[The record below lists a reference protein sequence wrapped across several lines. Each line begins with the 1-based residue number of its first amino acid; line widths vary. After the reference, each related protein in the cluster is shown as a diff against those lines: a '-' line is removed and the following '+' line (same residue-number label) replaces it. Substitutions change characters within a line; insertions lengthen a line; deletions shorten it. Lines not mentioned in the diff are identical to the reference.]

1 MSEQLT
7 PPNSKLT
14 VIQRAGRLIGAAI
27 VIWILAMA
35 IVQFFAVVP
44 GTPPVSGKLSSRWAL
59 TLLELGLFVGMLLAG
74 LVAGLVWLAQQR
86 WPKRW
91 AGTVTSLAILRSKWR
106 LPAWILTILIGAFPA
121 FLLLNTYWGDL
132 FTGLYLRLALLLAA
146 VFLVAIVLPVGQT
159 NLFSRPSLAFGIVF
173 VGALFLIGGQFMQV
187 NNYPFSLTWSEG
199 NRLYE
204 YSIFFTPQRYQIVG
218 ELSGMRGAV
227 GRFLLWGLPFI
238 IPNAP
243 IWVHRL
249 WNAILSTLPHL
260 VLGLVLARQ
269 GWQISSSAGSAVRNG
284 KAGEGREINRPD
296 QLEIW
301 IFTLWIFLFLAQG
314 PIYTPL
320 ILSALLIA
328 LLVRP
333 DTRWQ
338 WLAASIIAT
347 AAAGYYASLS
357 RWTWLPAAPA
367 WAVLILLS
375 DWGVDIEQNLRDRR
389 IGAAIRRLFI
399 TLLIALAGLGGG
411 LLANPKLMQPV
422 RLSQSTALSQ
432 PLLWYRLLPNATY
445 PEGVLLALAL
455 ATVPVIILLVWLKL
469 SGRWRPGWLF
479 NAAALAAG
487 LVFLGGG
494 IVASAK
500 IGGGNNLH
508 NLDMFLVTLA
518 LLAGLAW
525 NKQRQM
531 AHHSQQAGFA
541 GWPASVR
548 LILALALFLPAWS
561 AFKGGTV
568 LKLPMAENTRKA
580 LEAIR
585 TQAAAADG
593 LVLFI
598 DQRQL
603 LAFDYVKDLPVVTEY
618 EKKYM
623 MDQAMAG
630 NAEYFM
636 EFYRDLAARRFA
648 LIVSDMQFTLEKDS
662 SYAFGEE
669 NNAWVKWVAEPL
681 LCYYTPV
688 RTMQNVD
695 IQLLAPKPNP
705 VGCPK

>member
-1 MSEQLT
+1 MSERKT
-7 PPNSKLT
+7 TPNSQFSMIRR
-14 VIQRAGRLIGAAI
+14 VAWFVGGAMVA
-27 VIWILAMA
+27 WILAMT
-35 IVQFFAVVP
+35 VLQFLAVVP

-74 LVAGLVWLAQQR
+74 LGAGLVWLARQLWPER
-86 WPKRW
+86 WVRP
-91 AGTVTSLAILRSKWR
+91 VTRFAALRSKWR
-106 LPAWILTILIGAFPA
+106 LPAWLLTVLVGAFPA

-132 FTGLYLRLALLLAA
+132 FSGLYLRLALLLAA
-146 VFLVAIVLPVGQT
+146 AVLVAVIVPVGQAG
-159 NLFSRPSLAFGIVF
+159 LLSGRSLAFGLVF
-173 VGALFLIGGQFMQV
+173 IGALFLIGGQFMQV
-187 NNYPFSLTWSEG
+187 NNYPFSLSWSEG

-218 ELSGMRGAV
+218 EMSGMRGAV
-227 GRFLLWGLPFI
+227 GRFLLWGLPFV

-260 VLGLVLARQ
+260 FLGLALA
-269 GWQISSSAGSAVRNG
+269 WQSRRLSQAMKNENAGDGTDA
-284 KAGEGREINRPD
+284 NRPVPASAALD
-296 QLEIW
+296 MW
-301 IFTLWIFLFLAQG
+301 IFALWAFLFLAQG

-320 ILSALLIA
+320 ILSALLVV
-328 LLVRP
+328 LVVRP
-333 DTRWQ
+333 NVRRQ
-338 WLAASIIAT
+338 WLAAAMV
-347 AAAGYYASLS
+347 AAAVAGYYASLS
-357 RWTWLPAAPA
+357 RWTWLPAIPA
-367 WAVLILLS
+367 WATLILLAG
-375 DWGVDIEQNLRDRR
+375 WGVEIERLLQERQIGVALRQFFPVVLV
-389 IGAAIRRLFI
+389 AV
-399 TLLIALAGLGGG
+399 AGLGGG
-411 LLANPKLMQPV
+411 LLANPKLLQPE

-445 PEGVLLALAL
+445 SEGVLLALAL
-455 ATVPVIILLVWLKL
+455 ATIPVILLLAWLAL

-479 NAAALAAG
+479 GAAALATG

-525 NKQRQM
+525 HRRGEADYGQP
-531 AHHSQQAGFA
+531 AGFA
-541 GWPASVR
+541 GWPVLAR
-548 LILALALFLPAWS
+548 LILVLALVLPAWS
-561 AFKGGTV
+561 ALKSGSV
-568 LKLPMAENTRKA
+568 LKLPTAESTRKA
-580 LEAIR
+580 LEVIR
-585 TQAAAADG
+585 TQAATAEG

-623 MDQAMAG
+623 MDQAMAE
-630 NAEYFM
+630 NAEYFTA
-636 EFYRDLAARRFA
+636 FYRDLAARRFA
-648 LIVSDMQFTLEKDS
+648 LIISDMQFTLQKDS

-669 NNAWVKWVAEPL
+669 NNAWVKWVAGPL

-695 IQLLAPKPNP
+695 IQLLAPNP
-705 VGCPK
+705 DAHDCPK